1 MTAPTGSPNAPADF
15 PSDIWL
21 PPSGTVIC
29 SASDIEEGEARGFVL
44 HSDSAARRLDMIVWH
59 RPDGFRG
66 FVNRCPHLFLPLE
79 TFPDRFLTAN
89 GAALVC
95 SAHGAM
101 FDGTGQ
107 CFAGPCMGDR
117 LLRLDIE
124 LDDAKNIV
132 LMGWLRA

>member
-29 SASDIEEGEARGFVL
+29 SANDIEEGEA
-44 HSDSAARRLDMIVWH
+44 
-59 RPDGFRG
+59 RG